1 MTRDSDTDVESVA
14 SWVGEAPAAHF
25 QSAVYWKSESKWV
38 AHSFAK
44 LDLTALAAGGAI
56 FGARRN
62 QTATRVAWRRTHR
75 RARRRVKTS
84 AAHVGFSEGA
94 KCVCCSLYVQCSLLH
109 VSGAMFLAREWR
121 TGHADCKPAFRA
133 DPSSATR
140 RRQADDID
148 APVAHFRSAV
158 YRKSESKWV
167 AHSFAKLDPY

>member
-1 MTRDSDTDVESVA
+1 M
-14 SWVGEAPAAHF
+14 
-25 QSAVYWKSESKWV
+25 
-38 AHSFAK
+38 
-44 LDLTALAAGGAI
+44 
-56 FGARRN
+56 
-62 QTATRVAWRRTHR
+62 
-75 RARRRVKTS
+75 
-84 AAHVGFSEGA
+84 
-94 KCVCCSLYVQCSLLH
+94 CCSLYVQCSLLH

-167 AHSFAKLDPY
+167 AHSFAKLDLTALAARGAIFGARRRQADDIDSDTDVESVASWVGEAPAAHLTSKVLCTRSRNRSGPSVWLSTL